1 MDEYKECDLNPC
13 PWCGE
18 PVHVEFDSTIGY
30 MVTCG
35 NYYCNCPE
43 KIFWPSE
50 REAIYRWN
58 SGATQW
64 LIDKKPGAEPGPN
77 DYFTRKWRET

>member
-1 MDEYKECDLNPC
+1 MTLNPC
-13 PWCGE
+13 PWCHS
-18 PVHVEFDSTIGY
+18 PVHVEFDSSIGY

-43 KIFWPSE
+43 KIYWPSE

-58 SGATQW
+58 SGATQY
-64 LIDKKPGAEPGPN
+64 LIDEKPGVEPGPL
-77 DYFTRKWRET
+77 DYFTRKKRFSDA